1 MLEFLARKTR
11 LRVWFDAAFF
21 DPYLKIMD
29 IEDEKNVL
37 GGELEPCSFQPLTGF
52 HRTGRCQTGPH
63 DHGCHAVCVQVT
75 DAFLEYSK
83 SVGNDLSAPMEAYG
97 FPGLKAGDRWCL
109 CALRWKE
116 AHEAGA
122 APIVILEATS
132 EAALTHISRVV
143 LEEFALVET
152 D

>member
-1 MLEFLARKTR
+1 
-11 LRVWFDAAFF
+11 
-21 DPYLKIMD
+21 MD

-37 GGELEPCSFQPLTGF
+37 GGELQPCSMEPLTGF

-75 DAFLEYSK
+75 EAFLEYSK
-83 SVGNDLSAPMEAYG
+83 AAGNDLSTPREEFG
-97 FPGLKAGDRWCL
+97 FPGLKDGDRWCL

-116 AHEAGA
+116 AYAAGY
-122 APIVILEATS
+122 APPVVLEATS
-132 EAALTHISRVV
+132 EAALKYISLPV